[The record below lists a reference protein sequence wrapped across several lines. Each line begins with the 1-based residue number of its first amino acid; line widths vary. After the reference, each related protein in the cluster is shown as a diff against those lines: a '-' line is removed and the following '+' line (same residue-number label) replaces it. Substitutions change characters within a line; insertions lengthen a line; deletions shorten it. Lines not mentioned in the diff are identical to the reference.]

1 MRKFLKIASCVI
13 GLIVIGIVAVFYF
26 TADMVTVAD
35 EFLGAVKSNDIDK
48 AYSYVS
54 DDFKAATSK
63 DAFKD
68 FLGKSGLTG
77 YKSSSWQERST
88 SGGRGDLTGS
98 VSTESGGAIPL
109 KMRFVKG
116 ESGWKIYAIEKPGAG
131 VQEKSS
137 APAPPSEEELVRMVA
152 ATMHLF
158 AVSVNE
164 KNMAKFHEY
173 CSSLMQKQY
182 TVQKLDETFAAFF
195 NLGVD
200 LTLLDKLSPVFDG
213 KVTVVKDNVIE
224 IKGYYPTSPSRVHF
238 EQEYVYEGLSW
249 KLLGLSVNIK

>member
-1 MRKFLKIASCVI
+1 MRTFLKIAGI
-13 GLIVIGIVAVFYF
+13 IAGLVVIGIAAVFYF

-35 EFLGAVKSNDIDK
+35 KFLAAVKSNDIDK
-48 AYSYVS
+48 AYSLVS
-54 DDFKAATSK
+54 DDFKAITSK
-63 DAFKD
+63 DALRD
-68 FLGKSGLTG
+68 FLNKSGLTG
-77 YKSSSWQERST
+77 YKSASWQERST
-88 SGGRGDLTGS
+88 SGGRGELTGS

-131 VQEKSS
+131 VQEQSS
-137 APAPPSEEELVRMVA
+137 TPAPPSEEELVKMVA
-152 ATMHLF
+152 ATMHIF

-164 KNMAKFHEY
+164 KSMAKLHEQ
-173 CSSLMQKQY
+173 CSNLMKKQY
-182 TVQKLDETFAAFF
+182 PVQKLDETFAAFF

-200 LTLLDKLSPVFDG
+200 LTLLDKLSPVFEN
-213 KVTVVKDNVIE
+213 KATVNKDNVFE

-238 EQEYVYEGLSW
+238 EQEYVYEGLGW